1 MSNMQGMR
9 CKKHRSAEPGGGI
22 CSVCLRERLA
32 KIAHEENIAAYAAQH
47 ALDNVYLQQ
56 QPANLEEPA
65 RFNHP
70 HEAPRRQPTLES
82 FLPRSNLAAA
92 IDSKSRR
99 SRRSCTLLSLF
110 RNVDQDSNTT
120 DMAAHDSGHIW
131 KINSRGRARNSKEGF
146 GSHFGFTKKEDIFLQ
161 DEDQF
166 ICMDFVEPKESS
178 TSWFSSFLQRWS
190 KLKQSSQRNS
200 FSGRPSFESSRHSV
214 DKILSKRS
222 SSYYEREL
230 ARRQQV
236 LKAGGWEVQLQSPV
250 DHQQAARRCSECDG
264 HEEEMEMDYYSDSC
278 SSVLRKHRTALP
290 LSNLFRKASRPCT
303 SIHSVHACKERKNA
317 RVANCILSAKNPID
331 LQAEVSEVDHSGKRV
346 PAKSPIWRPS
356 RSSSTKDA
364 GRLCG
369 GSSSF
374 LTKRSPSMVNSSNP
388 CNYSFFL
395 SPHRLPDP
403 QLDHNVPV
411 KPMEN

>member
-1 MSNMQGMR
+1 MR
-9 CKKHRSAEPGGGI
+9 CKKHRSDEPGGGI

-56 QPANLEEPA
+56 PANLEEPA

-82 FLPRSNLAAA
+82 FMPRSNLAAA
-92 IDSKSRR
+92 VDTKSRR
-99 SRRSCTLLSLF
+99 RRRSSTLLSLF
-110 RNVDQDSNTT
+110 RNVDPDSNAT
-120 DMAAHDSGHIW
+120 DMADSGQIW
-131 KINSRGRARNSKEGF
+131 KINWRGRAREGKEGF
-146 GSHFGFTKKEDIFLQ
+146 GSHFGFSKKEDMFLQ
-161 DEDQF
+161 DEDKF
-166 ICMDFVEPKESS
+166 ICMDFEEPKESS

-190 KLKQSSQRNS
+190 KRKQSSQRNS

-230 ARRQQV
+230 LRRQQV

-250 DHQQAARRCSECDG
+250 DHQQTRRCRDCDG

-278 SSVLRKHRTALP
+278 SVLRKHRTALP
-290 LSNLFRKASRPCT
+290 LSNLFRKASRPGT
-303 SIHSVHACKERKNA
+303 SIHSVHACKEKKNA
-317 RVANCILSAKNPID
+317 KVANCILSAKNPID
-331 LQAEVSEVDHSGKRV
+331 MQAEVSEVGGKRV
-346 PAKSPIWRPS
+346 PAKSPIWKPS

-364 GRLCG
+364 GLLCG
-369 GSSSF
+369 GSSS
-374 LTKRSPSMVNSSNP
+374 LISTKRSPSMVNSSDP
-388 CNYSFFL
+388 CNYAFFL
-395 SPHRLPDP
+395 SPHRLPAPTGTQCFSQADGK
-403 QLDHNVPV
+403 LN
-411 KPMEN
+411 